1 MRLTDFQKNTIRQTV
16 SEVFGADSSVY
27 LFGSRVD
34 DHKRGG
40 DIDLLVVSSHHLD
53 EAFRLSLKTQSRLAR
68 RLGEQKIDLMT
79 TVKGMND
86 DRLVVKEALDKGI
99 RL

>member
-1 MRLTDFQKNTIRQTV
+1 MRLTEIQKNTIRETV

-40 DIDLLVVSSHHLD
+40 DIDLLVVSAHHID

-68 RLGEQKIDLMT
+68 RLGEQKIDLIT
-79 TVKGMND
+79 TVKDLDD
-86 DRLVVKEALDKGI
+86 DRLVVKEALNKGI

>member
-1 MRLTDFQKNTIRQTV
+1 M
-16 SEVFGADSSVY
+16 
-27 LFGSRVD
+27 
-34 DHKRGG
+34 
-40 DIDLLVVSSHHLD
+40 VSSHHLD

-68 RLGEQKIDLMT
+68 RLGKRKIDLMT